1 MTTTSGQ
8 KGFSLIEVLLS
19 LTMIGMLAGVSLPIY
34 NSFAVRNDLD
44 LTTQQVA
51 NALRRAQ
58 TYARGM
64 QENSAWSVRVES
76 SAVTVFKGTNFGAR
90 DTAFDEPT
98 PIPSSMSVSGLTQVQ
113 FAKLTA
119 APNTTGSIVLTS
131 TNNDERTITINTK
144 GMVDYEATP

>member
-1 MTTTSGQ
+1 MSMG
-8 KGFSLIEVLLS
+8 KERGFSLLEVLLS
-19 LTMIGMLAGVSLPIY
+19 MAIIGALAGVSLPVY

-64 QENSAWSVRVES
+64 EDDSAWSVRIEA
-76 SAVTVFKGTNFGAR
+76 SAVTLYRGTDFVGRNTG
-90 DTAFDEPT
+90 FDE
-98 PIPSSMSVSGLTQVQ
+98 VVALSGSTAAGLSDVQ

-119 APNTTGSIVLTS
+119 TPNTTGPITLTS
-131 TNNDERTITINTK
+131 NNNEVRTITVNAK
-144 GMVDYEATP
+144 GVVSY